1 MISKG
6 YPPSLIAKSRVL
18 MLNEIV
24 NMIPKDKKYSR
35 PDKEKQKQQRN
46 HANIKLYGWFLLIDR
61 SDANLLWVTE
71 VDLPIPPEVEKTRGV
86 NEASSTSRI
95 LCS

>member
-46 HANIKLYGWFLLIDR
+46 HANIKLYG
-61 SDANLLWVTE
+61 
-71 VDLPIPPEVEKTRGV
+71 
-86 NEASSTSRI
+86 
-95 LCS
+95 